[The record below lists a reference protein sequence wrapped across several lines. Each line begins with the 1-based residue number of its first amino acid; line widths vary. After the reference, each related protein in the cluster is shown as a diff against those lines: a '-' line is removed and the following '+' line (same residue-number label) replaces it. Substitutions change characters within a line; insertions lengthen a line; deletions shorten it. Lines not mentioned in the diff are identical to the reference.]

1 MTNIVVNRVN
11 PSSIP
16 LLLLNNLVPPPPIAP
31 KPPPLGLCIRIVKI
45 RVIAMSVSVTIKN
58 VFIVC
63 LVLLFEE
70 GSISIIFLNV
80 IFNCIHLELGSCYT
94 RFMIEMP
101 ILIVC
106 FFTFII
112 HMTESLAY
120 SMRLAG
126 VRTKQIAIAMAFV
139 TSTLL
144 VSRLSNMFQAPLL
157 GAMVDLSILDN
168 GKDALLYLESQ
179 FRLVIFSAFF
189 GACMGAFLTPT
200 VVGLFQ
206 KAIIR
211 FKHHGSVPR
220 VMVSVFYPKNT
231 WKILK
236 SFHFPRLSALKT
248 ISFRSLPKSFLI
260 INICV
265 TSVYCI
271 GVLCSLL
278 AGAYLPEFRSTA
290 VQLSGIVNGMAT
302 IMFTMFVDP
311 SGARVTDQ
319 AVNGERPEAD
329 VRSVVF
335 FLQMGKIMGT
345 LILAQLLFKPLTKYI
360 MFVTEFLSKTV
371 A

>member
-1 MTNIVVNRVN
+1 
-11 PSSIP
+11 
-16 LLLLNNLVPPPPIAP
+16 
-31 KPPPLGLCIRIVKI
+31 
-45 RVIAMSVSVTIKN
+45 
-58 VFIVC
+58 
-63 LVLLFEE
+63 
-70 GSISIIFLNV
+70 
-80 IFNCIHLELGSCYT
+80 
-94 RFMIEMP
+94 
-101 ILIVC
+101 
-106 FFTFII
+106 
-112 HMTESLAY
+112 MTESLAY

-157 GAMVDLSILDN
+157 GAMVDLSILN
-168 GKDALLYLESQ
+168 GDMDTLRHLEMQ
-179 FRLVIFSAFF
+179 FRMVIFAAFC
-189 GACMGAFLTPT
+189 GATVGAFLTPT

-220 VMVSVFYPKNT
+220 VMISVFYPKNA
-231 WKILK
+231 WAILK
-236 SFHFPRLSALKT
+236 SFRFPRISALKT
-248 ISFRSLPKSFLI
+248 MSFRSLPKSFLI

-302 IMFTMFVDP
+302 IMFTVFVDP

-319 AVNGERPEAD
+319 AVNGERPVED

-345 LILAQLLFKPLTKYI
+345 LILAQILFKPLTKYI
-360 MFVTEFLSKTV
+360 MFVTKVLSSTIS
-371 A
+371 